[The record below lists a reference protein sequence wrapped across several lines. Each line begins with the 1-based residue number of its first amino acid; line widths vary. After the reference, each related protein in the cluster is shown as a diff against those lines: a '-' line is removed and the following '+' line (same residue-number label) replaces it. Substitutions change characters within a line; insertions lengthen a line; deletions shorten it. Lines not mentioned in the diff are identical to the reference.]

1 MICEMW
7 QFPGPMILVT
17 IHFSYSP
24 ESSQSKQR
32 REDHIG
38 TFSIPKDL
46 FWWSFKS
53 NPRPCKKLQINHNS
67 STSTNTTWDNTVK
80 ATTAMTTLTVTYH
93 QSSGPGFNVNST
105 VKDCQISQLQSSK
118 NCNIASPNY
127 LTDESKSFQLS
138 MYGITCV
145 LLQ

>member
-46 FWWSFKS
+46 FW
-53 NPRPCKKLQINHNS
+53 
-67 STSTNTTWDNTVK
+67 
-80 ATTAMTTLTVTYH
+80 
-93 QSSGPGFNVNST
+93 
-105 VKDCQISQLQSSK
+105 
-118 NCNIASPNY
+118 
-127 LTDESKSFQLS
+127 
-138 MYGITCV
+138 
-145 LLQ
+145 